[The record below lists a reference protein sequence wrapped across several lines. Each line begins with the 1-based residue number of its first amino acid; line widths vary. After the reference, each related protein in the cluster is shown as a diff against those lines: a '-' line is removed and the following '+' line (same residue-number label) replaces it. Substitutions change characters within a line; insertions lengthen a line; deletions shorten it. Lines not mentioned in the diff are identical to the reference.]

1 MPIRIYDTMTR
12 TKKEFVPLNGRKV
25 GMYVCGLTVYDRM
38 HIGHARTF
46 IFFDIVAKFLRYSG
60 YDVKLIV
67 NITDVDDKIIARAA
81 NEGVKPEII
90 ATRYASYFI
99 EDMNRLHINSV
110 TMYPSATEHI
120 GEIIEIVRTLES
132 RGHAYAVEGDVFFD
146 ISTSKNYGRL
156 SGQSLDQ
163 IIAGARVEVDKRKR
177 NPADFALWKSAKPGE
192 ISWKSPWGDG
202 RPGWHIEC
210 TAMSI
215 KHLGETIDIHGGAE
229 DLIFPH
235 HENEIQ
241 QSEAF
246 TGKTF
251 VRFWM
256 HAGLLNTSGE
266 KMSKSLHN
274 FVTVEELLS
283 KYTPEAIRFFC
294 ANSIYRRQIEFS
306 SALLEESEQGRRRLL
321 NAIASVMSS
330 REGEGGEGIA
340 SELLENFREAMEDD
354 FNTRDAIASIFTSL
368 RRASQIA
375 EAQGLSASAKEE
387 IISAVREINS
397 VLCIFE
403 QTAFSHQ
410 IDERLNELLNLREE
424 ARRRRDFSA
433 ADAIRR
439 EIEELGY
446 SVEDT
451 QQGPRLKR
459 KSYS

>member
-354 FNTRDAIASIFTSL
+354 FNTRDAIASVFTSL